1 VYICSTNK
9 LSIPIRIIMNKTT
22 QEVMDSVNVLI
33 QFYDNIPSLLNNF
46 PDTEDDINL
55 IEAYVAYEIK
65 KTLKDIIH
73 IERL

>member
-1 VYICSTNK
+1 
-9 LSIPIRIIMNKTT
+9 MNKTT

-33 QFYDNIPSLLNNF
+33 EFNNNIPHLLTMF
-46 PDTEDDINL
+46 TQSEDDIHVL
-55 IEAYVAYEIK
+55 KSYVDYEIK

>member
-1 VYICSTNK
+1 
-9 LSIPIRIIMNKTT
+9 MNKTT

-33 QFYDNIPSLLNNF
+33 EFNDNIPLLLKKF
-46 PDTEDDINL
+46 PEVTEDIQL
-55 IEAYVAYEIK
+55 LQSYVTYEIK

>member
-1 VYICSTNK
+1 
-9 LSIPIRIIMNKTT
+9 MNKTT

-33 QFYDNIPSLLNNF
+33 KFYNNMPQLLDHF
-46 PDTEDDINL
+46 PEDKEDIEL
-55 IEAYVAYEIK
+55 LESYVNYEIK

>member
-1 VYICSTNK
+1 
-9 LSIPIRIIMNKTT
+9 MNKTT

-33 QFYDNIPSLLNNF
+33 KFFDNMPILLDNF
-46 PDTEDDINL
+46 PESEQDLQLLES
-55 IEAYVAYEIK
+55 YVEYEIK